1 MISCDYIRP
10 SLGRAVVLQ
19 LDLCDFTVLSQQ
31 HPPETLA
38 NIVNGLIC
46 DFDECVLASIG
57 HMIKVDTIGDAYIG
71 NVHTHARM
79 HACMHTC
86 IHTHDQG

>member
-1 MISCDYIRP
+1 M
-10 SLGRAVVLQ
+10 VLQ

-86 IHTHDQG
+86 IHTHAQG